1 MSFAEFA
8 ARIAPLARPRL
19 ARSLRRSMGSKRRK
33 TKSGFRLG
41 EHFVYIHGNGHRR
54 TVRSIRNWP
63 NWDGSPSY
71 WLYATDG
78 GTYPAAECEHV
89 EL

>member
-19 ARSLRRSMGSKRRK
+19 TRSLRRSMGPKRRK
-33 TKSGFRLG
+33 TKSGFHIGDHVTHAFG
-41 EHFVYIHGNGHRR
+41 EG

-63 NWDGSPSY
+63 DYMGRDCF
-71 WLYATDG
+71 WLYLSN
-78 GTYPAAECEHV
+78 YEVVNAELCRHV